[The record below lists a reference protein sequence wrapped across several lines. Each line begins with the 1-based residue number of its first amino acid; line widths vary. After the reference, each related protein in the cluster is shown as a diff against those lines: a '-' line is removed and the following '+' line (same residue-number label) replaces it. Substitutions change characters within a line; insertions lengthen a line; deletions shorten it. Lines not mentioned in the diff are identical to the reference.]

1 VSGMG
6 GDSREQR
13 VNSSSNCKQ
22 QLTGRPSSIS
32 HAAWPANIQRFVATD
47 RAAQRRRAII
57 MQAWRW
63 TRHNSAFSRLGA
75 WYNTAFL
82 FMRQQ
87 IGTILVAC
95 GIMLAL
101 YMLYQW
107 SVWLVLAV
115 IVAITCIATF
125 RLLFDEPRI
134 VRTEQ
139 PLVVS
144 LDMEEPQIA
153 SEQPQT
159 APSFEFPDT
168 PMPSTPL
175 VRVLETIDLSSSDI
189 EHFIRSTAEYT
200 SEQQTIDLPLKEE
213 APEDAP

>member
-1 VSGMG
+1 
-6 GDSREQR
+6 
-13 VNSSSNCKQ
+13 
-22 QLTGRPSSIS
+22 
-32 HAAWPANIQRFVATD
+32 
-47 RAAQRRRAII
+47 
-57 MQAWRW
+57 
-63 TRHNSAFSRLGA
+63 
-75 WYNTAFL
+75 
-82 FMRQQ
+82 MRQQ
-87 IGTILVAC
+87 VGTILVTC

-107 SVWLVLAV
+107 SFWLVLVV
-115 IVAITCIATF
+115 IVAITCTATL
-125 RLLFDEPRI
+125 RLLFGEPRI

-144 LDMEEPQIA
+144 LDTEEPQIA
-153 SEQPQT
+153 GEQPQAT
-159 APSFEFPDT
+159 PAFEFPDT

>member
-1 VSGMG
+1 MG

-13 VNSSSNCKQ
+13 VNASSNRKQ

-32 HAAWPANIQRFVATD
+32 HAAWPANLQRFVATD

-57 MQAWRW
+57 IQAWRW
-63 TRHNSAFSRLGA
+63 TRHNPAFSGPNA
-75 WYNTAFL
+75 WYNTAFHAAFL
-82 FMRQQ
+82 FIRQQ
-87 IGTILVAC
+87 VSTILVVC
-95 GIMLAL
+95 GIMLVL

-115 IVAITCIATF
+115 IVAITCSITI

-144 LDMEEPQIA
+144 LDTKEPQIA
-153 SEQPQT
+153 GEQPQT

-175 VRVLETIDLSSSDI
+175 VRVLETIDLSSS
-189 EHFIRSTAEYT
+189 
-200 SEQQTIDLPLKEE
+200 
-213 APEDAP
+213 

>member
-1 VSGMG
+1 
-6 GDSREQR
+6 
-13 VNSSSNCKQ
+13 
-22 QLTGRPSSIS
+22 
-32 HAAWPANIQRFVATD
+32 
-47 RAAQRRRAII
+47 

-63 TRHNSAFSRLGA
+63 TRHNAAFSALNA

-87 IGTILVAC
+87 VGTILVVC
-95 GIMLAL
+95 GIVLVL

-115 IVAITCIATF
+115 IMAITCSITF

-134 VRTEQ
+134 VRIEQ
-139 PLVVS
+139 PLVVA
-144 LDMEEPQIA
+144 LDTEESYIA
-153 SEQPQT
+153 GEQSQT

-213 APEDAP
+213 TPEDAS